1 MRPNDPSTAH
11 NDDDSNDGDN
21 DNDNAGVTTDDHPD
35 ALGLRGTDATYDPP
49 DAPATEVTVRGTEYL
64 RRGQWAVWIET
75 ADGVIETTDDH
86 VEVDR

>member
-1 MRPNDPSTAH
+1 MH
-11 NDDDSNDGDN
+11 EEI
-21 DNDNAGVTTDDHPD
+21 TDTETESDERHPD
-35 ALGLRGTDATYDPP
+35 VLGLDGRSATYDPR
-49 DAPATEVTVRGTEYL
+49 DAPATEVTIRGTEYL

>member
-1 MRPNDPSTAH
+1 MSGTTDSEI
-11 NDDDSNDGDN
+11 DD
-21 DNDNAGVTTDDHPD
+21 APTDDHPD
-35 ALGLRGTDATYDPP
+35 ALGLRGTEATYDPP
-49 DAPATEVTVRGTEYL
+49 DTPATEVTVRGTEYL